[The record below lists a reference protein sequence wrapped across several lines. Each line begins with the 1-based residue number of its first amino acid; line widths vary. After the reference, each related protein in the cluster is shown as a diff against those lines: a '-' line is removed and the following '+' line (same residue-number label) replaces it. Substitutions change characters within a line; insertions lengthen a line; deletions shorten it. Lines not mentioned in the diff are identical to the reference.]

1 MRTVNIA
8 ELKAHLSDH
17 IRRVRAGE
25 EVLVCDRNKPV
36 ARIVPCGLEDYSEQE
51 QRLIARGVLIP
62 PLKRRRRFVPLPKP
76 VGNIPDGVMDRIW
89 EEERE
94 DR

>member
-8 ELKAHLSDH
+8 ELKARLSAH

-25 EVLVCDRNKPV
+25 EVIICDRNQPV
-36 ARIVPCGLEDYSEQE
+36 ARLVPCHLQSQSEREKQ
-51 QRLIARGVLIP
+51 LIARGVLTP
-62 PLKRRRRFVPLPKP
+62 PRKKKPVRLPKP
-76 VGNIPDGVMDRIW
+76 VGNVSDAVMDRIW
-89 EEERE
+89 QEERE

>member
-25 EVLVCDRNKPV
+25 EVLVCDRNQPV
-36 ARIVPCGLEDYSEQE
+36 ARLVPCPVQAQSEREKQ
-51 QRLIARGVLIP
+51 LIARGILTP
-62 PLKRRRRFVPLPKP
+62 PRKKKPLRLPKP
-76 VGNIPDGVMDRIW
+76 VGNVPDAVMDRIW
-89 EEERE
+89 QEERE

>member
-25 EVLVCDRNKPV
+25 EVLVCDRNRPV
-36 ARIVPCGLEDYSEQE
+36 ARLVPCPLQE
-51 QRLIARGVLIP
+51 QSEREKQLIARGVLTP
-62 PLKRRRRFVPLPKP
+62 PRKKKPARLPKP
-76 VGNIPDGVMDRIW
+76 VGNVSDAVMDQIW
-89 EEERE
+89 QEERE

>member
-8 ELKAHLSDH
+8 ELKAQLSAH

-36 ARIVPCGLEDYSEQE
+36 ARIVPCEMEGFSEQE
-51 QRLIARGVLIP
+51 QRLIARGVLTP
-62 PLKRRRRFVPLPKP
+62 PRKRRPVSLPKP
-76 VGNIPDGVMDRIW
+76 VGNVPDSVMERIW
-89 EEERE
+89 QEERE

>member
-8 ELKAHLSDH
+8 ELKASLSAH

-25 EVLVCDRNKPV
+25 EVIICDRNQPV
-36 ARIVPCGLEDYSEQE
+36 ARLVPCRLQE
-51 QRLIARGVLIP
+51 QSEREKQLIARGVLIP
-62 PLKRRRRFVPLPKP
+62 PRNKKPVRLPKP
-76 VGNIPDGVMDRIW
+76 VGNVPDGVMERIW
-89 EEERE
+89 QEERE